1 MEKSG
6 AGAPEIHQSHDFPD
20 VVDSAAPRKRS
31 RVPLPGV
38 RARTSRME
46 SILPDLPPLPRR
58 RITLPLSTLAEV
70 ARDVCDGYDPPARGC
85 AYAKAHPLW
94 RELPSHLH
102 ALMNALTSVCRGQ
115 VSRLTLTSSA
125 SLGGMIG
132 RSARPGRRPLAQIA
146 EHGLIVTGQ
155 TRGGVRWVA
164 LTRAAV
170 LPSKGRP
177 PEPLRLHLAARAC
190 RSPAAAVKLAR
201 AEAYLRDALLAEAT
215 MTGRE
220 PLPKVADTRVR

>member
-1 MEKSG
+1 MPG
-6 AGAPEIHQSHDFPD
+6 A
-20 VVDSAAPRKRS
+20 
-31 RVPLPGV
+31 

-70 ARDVCDGYDPPARGC
+70 ARDVCDGYDPPGRGC

-94 RELPSHLH
+94 RELPAHLH
-102 ALMNALTSVCRGQ
+102 ALMNALVSVCRGR
-115 VSRLTLTSSA
+115 VGTLTLTRCT
-125 SLGGMIG
+125 SLGSMIG
-132 RSARPGRRPLAQIA
+132 RSARTVRRQLAQIA

-170 LPSKGRP
+170 LPTKWRP
-177 PEPLRLHLAARAC
+177 PEPLRLHLTARAC
-190 RSPAAAVKLAR
+190 RSPAAAAKLAR
-201 AEAYLRDALLAEAT
+201 AEAYLRDALLAEAI
-215 MTGRE
+215 MAGRAHHSR
-220 PLPKVADTRVR
+220 LRTRLAAF

>member
-1 MEKSG
+1 
-6 AGAPEIHQSHDFPD
+6 
-20 VVDSAAPRKRS
+20 
-31 RVPLPGV
+31 
-38 RARTSRME
+38 ME

-70 ARDVCDGYDPPARGC
+70 ARDVCDGYDPPARRQ

-94 RELPSHLH
+94 RELPAHLH
-102 ALMNALTSVCRGQ
+102 ALMNAVVSVCRGR
-115 VSRLTLTSSA
+115 VGALTLTRCT
-125 SLGGMIG
+125 SLGKMVG
-132 RSARPGRRPLAQIA
+132 RSARTVRRQLALIA

-170 LPSKGRP
+170 MPSRWRP

-201 AEAYLRDALLAEAT
+201 AEACLRDALLAEAT
-215 MTGRE
+215 VTGRAP
-220 PLPKVADTRVR
+220 PLAVAVTAGRLLA

>member
-1 MEKSG
+1 M
-6 AGAPEIHQSHDFPD
+6 
-20 VVDSAAPRKRS
+20 
-31 RVPLPGV
+31 LGV

-46 SILPDLPPLPRR
+46 SILTDLPPLPRR

-70 ARDVCDGYDPPARGC
+70 ARGVCDGYDPPARGR

-94 RELPSHLH
+94 LELPAHLH
-102 ALMNALTSVCRGQ
+102 ALMNALVSVCRG
-115 VSRLTLTSSA
+115 RAGALTLTSST
-125 SLGGMIG
+125 SLGSMIG
-132 RSARPGRRPLAQIA
+132 RSSRTVRRQLALIA

-170 LPSKGRP
+170 IPSKWRP

-190 RSPAAAVKLAR
+190 RSPAAVAKVGR

-215 MTGRE
+215 VTGRAHHWR
-220 PLPKVADTRVR
+220 LRTRVSAF

>member
-1 MEKSG
+1 
-6 AGAPEIHQSHDFPD
+6 
-20 VVDSAAPRKRS
+20 
-31 RVPLPGV
+31 
-38 RARTSRME
+38 ME

-58 RITLPLSTLAEV
+58 RITLPLSALAEV
-70 ARDVCDGYDPPARGC
+70 ARDVCDGYDPPGRGC

-94 RELPSHLH
+94 RGLPAHLH
-102 ALMNALTSVCRGQ
+102 ALMNAIVSVCRG
-115 VSRLTLTSSA
+115 RPGALTLTSSA

-132 RSARPGRRPLAQIA
+132 RSARTVRRQLALIA

-170 LPSKGRP
+170 MPSRWRP

-190 RSPAAAVKLAR
+190 RTPAAAVKLAR
-201 AEAYLRDALLAEAT
+201 AEACLRDALLAEAT
-215 MTGRE
+215 MTGRA
-220 PLPKVADTRVR
+220 PPPAVADTRVRLLA